1 MLTHCPEGA
10 RNNPSG
16 DYQYPMRIKR
26 EIRPVGLRID
36 RVELK
41 RNPVGLKEICPV
53 GLRIDRV
60 EIGKKSSGI
69 EL

>member
-1 MLTHCPEGA
+1 M
-10 RNNPSG
+10 
-16 DYQYPMRIKR
+16 K
-26 EIRPVGLRID
+26 EICPVGLRID

-60 EIGKKSSGI
+60 EIEKNPVGLNCKLSSGI
-69 EL
+69 KKINSLVRLYVK

>member
-1 MLTHCPEGA
+1 M
-10 RNNPSG
+10 
-16 DYQYPMRIKR
+16 K
-26 EIRPVGLRID
+26 EICPVGLRID

-60 EIGKKSSGI
+60 EIEKKSSGI